1 MFITS
6 ALNAPINQFQSYVIE
21 PGSITTLNISRSG
34 HTVLQTNYSQKQS
47 NFKAF
52 RTNILGGGNLIQLR
66 AKWKL
71 K

>member
-1 MFITS
+1 
-6 ALNAPINQFQSYVIE
+6 
-21 PGSITTLNISRSG
+21 LNISKSG